1 MATVHP
7 PELLDELRK
16 WNTPTIANAL
26 ELFDIQPRNVGF
38 MNTDIKC
45 IFPDLG
51 VMVGYAVTVT
61 IRADQP
67 VAPGRQVNMGDY
79 FDYVVSTPA
88 PRIVVV
94 QDLDQPPAI
103 GSLWG
108 EVNGSRHKA
117 LGCLGTITN
126 GGVRDLDEVHE
137 LGFQFF
143 AAHVIPSHAYV
154 HMEDFGIPVKVGG
167 LWVKTGDLLHA
178 DKHGVMHIPHE
189 VAAQV
194 PEKCREM
201 ERREAPLIAL
211 HKSPDFS
218 VQKLKELMG
227 LVKKE
232 QTY

>member
-7 PELLDELRK
+7 PELLDELRR

-26 ELFDIQPRNVGF
+26 ELFDMRPRNAGF

-45 IFPDLG
+45 IFPEME

-61 IRADQP
+61 IKADQP
-67 VAPGRQVNMGDY
+67 VAPGRQVNLGDY

-94 QDLDQPPAI
+94 QDLDNPPAI

-126 GGVRDLDEVHE
+126 GGVRDLDEVRA
-137 LGFQFF
+137 LGFQYF

-154 HMEDFGIPVKVGG
+154 HMEDFNLPVKVGG
-167 LWVKTGDLLHA
+167 LVVAPGDLLHA
-178 DKHGVMHIPHE
+178 DKHGVIHIPHE
-189 VAAQV
+189 VAAAV

-201 ERREAPLIAL
+201 ERRERPLIAL
-211 HKSPDFS
+211 HTSPDFT
-218 VQKLKELMG
+218 VEKLKELMG
-227 LVKKE
+227 LVKKQ